1 MTSTP
6 LEAAVRLTEPTA
18 GNYFVAAY
26 PPFSCWDESGAER
39 LRDRLAAHRPAV
51 RPPLGFYVHIPFC
64 LTRCHYCHYLSH
76 ADRSED
82 IDRYIEAVVSELR
95 LWTGTRAMSR
105 LEPDFV
111 YVGGGTPSLLSPER
125 IRRLFEGLRE
135 SSAWDHVRELSFEC
149 APRSVTD
156 AKLRALGEMGVTRIS
171 LGVQQLDDDV
181 LRRNGRVHRVRDAVR
196 AYDAIRASGFDVV
209 NLDLMVGLPG
219 ETEESFSGSLEKII
233 AMQPDSVT
241 IYQLEIPLNT
251 PLFRSIRDGAETEP
265 ADWEIKRSRLARGFA
280 RLEESGYSV
289 RSAYTAVRDPERHR
303 FVYQDEQ
310 YRGADLLGIGAS
322 AFSYLD
328 GIHVQNLCTLD
339 DYLAAVERCE
349 LPICR
354 GYVLRE
360 DERLVREFVLQLKL
374 GRVEAEP
381 FALRF
386 RIDPL
391 RRFAEPLRRCAEA
404 GWLHL
409 DRDAVTLTR
418 EGLAC
423 VDRLLPV
430 FYLSEHRSVRY
441 S

>member
-1 MTSTP
+1 MTCTP
-6 LEAAVRLTEPTA
+6 SESAVRLEEPAA
-18 GNYFVAAY
+18 GNYFVAVY
-26 PPFSCWDESGAER
+26 PPFSCWNDSGVER
-39 LRDRLAAHRPAV
+39 LRDRLRRDRAIRS
-51 RPPLGFYVHIPFC
+51 PLGVYVHIPFC
-64 LTRCHYCHYLSH
+64 VKRCHYCYYYSH
-76 ADRSED
+76 DDRSEYV
-82 IDRYIEAVVSELR
+82 DRYLEAVVRELR
-95 LWTGTRAMSR
+95 LWTAAPAMSR

-111 YVGGGTPSLLSPER
+111 YVGGGTPSLLSQDR
-125 IRRLFEGLRE
+125 VHRLFEGLRE
-135 SSAWDHVRELSFEC
+135 ASSWGRVREFTFEC
-149 APRSVTD
+149 APRSVSF
-156 AKLRALGEMGVTRIS
+156 AKMQALREAGVTRIS

-181 LRRNGRVHRVRDAVR
+181 LRRNGRVHRVRDVFR

-219 ETEESFSGSLEKII
+219 ETQESFLCSLERTI

-251 PLFRSIRDGAETEP
+251 PLFRSLRDGTESDP
-265 ADWEIKRSRLARGFA
+265 ADWEVKRSRLVRGFA
-280 RLEESGYSV
+280 RLEEAGYTV
-289 RSAYTAVRDPERHR
+289 RSAYSAVREPEKHP

-310 YRGADLLGIGAS
+310 YRGASLLGLGAS

-328 GIHVQNLCTLD
+328 GTHVQNLCALD
-339 DYLAAVERCE
+339 DYLAVVERSE
-349 LPICR
+349 LPLHR
-354 GYVLRE
+354 GYALRE

-381 FALRF
+381 FARRF

-404 GWLHL
+404 GWLRVG
-409 DRDAVTLTR
+409 RDAVTVTR
-418 EGLAC
+418 EGLAR

-430 FYLSEHRSVRY
+430 FYLPEHRGVRY